1 MATTKIWDVKA
12 HVSKLLAYVAN
23 KNKTTMEIEN
33 GFDDEEMRLAAEMLG
48 LPSDHFATEEKKF
61 VTGINCTP
69 ENANEVML
77 TLLEG
82 VSPSDIQ
89 AYHGYQ
95 SFKPGEVT
103 PDVAHVIG
111 IQLAN
116 ELWGEDFPV
125 IVATHIDKGHVHNHF
140 CLSATGFSGKR
151 YHDCNATYKLMRDTS
166 DRLCREYGLSVIENP
181 KQQGSKHIA
190 EVHAEKKGIPTMRD
204 QIRADIDA
212 VAKQEFIIKNFYNR
226 MRSLGYTFE
235 RRGKY
240 LRIKP
245 YGYDKF
251 FRLDKLG
258 SGYTEED
265 IEARI
270 RNNARARQ
278 WTPIPYYQP
287 TLREKP
293 RGLYAL
299 YLHYCY
305 LLGVIPKVIPKNPE
319 VYAAIK
325 EDVRR
330 ARMYSEQAKFLGKY
344 GLDTKD
350 NLIQHAL
357 KIQAQMNT
365 LCKERQKLRNKMRW
379 MKDAAE
385 MQPIREQIFAISDKL
400 KPLRK
405 EYAMCKDIYDRSD
418 DIEKTVERV
427 EFPQLVEQERQKSAL
442 KKNGREE
449 R

>member
-1 MATTKIWDVKA
+1 MATTKIWDVSA

-23 KNKTTMEIEN
+23 KNKTTMEIQN
-33 GFDDEEMRLAAEMLG
+33 GFDDEEMRIAAEALG
-48 LPSDHFATEEKKF
+48 LSADHFATEEKKF

-77 TLLEG
+77 TLLAG
-82 VSPSDIQ
+82 TSPSEIQ
-89 AYHGYQ
+89 CYHGYQ

-103 PDVAHVIG
+103 PDVAHAIG

-140 CLSATGFSGKR
+140 CLSASGFSGKR

-181 KQQGSKHIA
+181 SKDRHKHIA

-204 QIRADIDA
+204 QIRADIDV
-212 VAKQEFIIKNFYNR
+212 VARREFTIKNFYNR
-226 MRSLGYTFE
+226 MRSLGYTIE
-235 RRGKY
+235 QRGKF

-258 SGYTEED
+258 KGYTEED

-270 RNNARARQ
+270 RNNAHNRQ
-278 WTPIPYYQP
+278 WTPISYYQP

-293 RGLYAL
+293 TGLYAL

-305 LLGVIPKVIPKNPE
+305 LLGVIPKVIPNNPE
-319 VYAAIK
+319 AYAAIK

-344 GLDTKD
+344 FLDTKD
-350 NLIQHAL
+350 DLIQHAL
-357 KIQAQMNT
+357 KVRAQMEA

-379 MKDAAE
+379 MKDPAE
-385 MQPIREQIFAISDKL
+385 MQPIRDQIFAISDKL

-418 DIEKTVERV
+418 DIEKTVERI
-427 EFPQLVEQERQKSAL
+427 EFPQAVEQEKQKAAL

>member
-69 ENANEVML
+69 ENAHEVML

-103 PDVAHVIG
+103 PDVAHIIG

-125 IVATHIDKGHVHNHF
+125 IVSTHIDKGHVHNHF
-140 CLSATGFSGKR
+140 CLSASGFSGKR
-151 YHDCNATYKLMRDTS
+151 YHDCNATYQLMRKTS

-181 KQQGSKHIA
+181 SKDRHKHIA

-204 QIRADIDA
+204 QIRADIDV
-212 VAKQEFIIKNFYNR
+212 VARREFTIRNFYNR
-226 MRSLGYTFE
+226 MRSLGYTIE
-235 RRGKY
+235 QRGKF

-258 SGYTEED
+258 KGYTEED

-270 RNNARARQ
+270 RNNAHNRQ

-287 TLREKP
+287 ILREKP
-293 RGLYAL
+293 TGLYAL

-305 LLGVIPKVIPKNPE
+305 LLGAIPKEIPNNPE
-319 VYAAIK
+319 AYAAIK

-344 GLDTKD
+344 FLDTKD
-350 NLIQHAL
+350 DLIRHAL
-357 KIQAQMNT
+357 KVRAQMEA

-379 MKDAAE
+379 MKDPAE
-385 MQPIREQIFAISDKL
+385 MQPIRDQIFA
-400 KPLRK
+400 
-405 EYAMCKDIYDRSD
+405 
-418 DIEKTVERV
+418 
-427 EFPQLVEQERQKSAL
+427 
-442 KKNGREE
+442 
-449 R
+449 

>member
-23 KNKTTMEIEN
+23 KNKTTMELEVKRDNEAEN
-33 GFDDEEMRLAAEMLG
+33 LAAEILG
-48 LPSDHFATEEKKF
+48 LPPEHFLHEEKKF

-77 TLLEG
+77 ALLEG
-82 VSPSDIQ
+82 VDSSDIQ

-95 SFKPGEVT
+95 SFKPGEVDADT
-103 PDVAHVIG
+103 AHAIG

-116 ELWGEDFPV
+116 ELWGEDFPI

-181 KQQGSKHIA
+181 GKDRHKHIA
-190 EVHAEKKGIPTMRD
+190 EVHAEQKGIPTMRD

-212 VAKQEFIIKNFYNR
+212 VARQEFIIKNFYNR
-226 MRSLGYTFE
+226 MRSLGYTIE
-235 RRGKY
+235 QRGDF

-245 YGYDKF
+245 YGYNKF

-258 SGYTEED
+258 TGYTEED
-265 IEARI
+265 IETRI

-278 WTPIPYYQP
+278 WTPITYYEP

-305 LLGVIPKVIPKNPE
+305 LLGTIPKVIPKDPE
-319 VYAAIK
+319 AYAAIK
-325 EDVRR
+325 DDVRR

-344 GLDTKD
+344 FLDTKD
-350 NLIQHAL
+350 DLIQHAL
-357 KIQAQMNT
+357 KVRAQMDM
-365 LCKERQKLRNKMRW
+365 LYKERQKLRNKLRW
-379 MKDAAE
+379 MKDPDE
-385 MQPIREQIFAISDKL
+385 IQPIREQIFAISDKL

-427 EFPQLVEQERQKSAL
+427 EFPQIVQQA
-442 KKNGREE
+442 REE
-449 R
+449 KKRKDDRNDR

>member
-1 MATTKIWDVKA
+1 MATTKIWDVSA

-23 KNKTTMEIEN
+23 KNKTTMELEVKSDNEAEN
-33 GFDDEEMRLAAEMLG
+33 LAAEILG
-48 LPSDHFATEEKKF
+48 LPPEHFLHEEKKF

-82 VSPSDIQ
+82 TLPSKIQ
-89 AYHGYQ
+89 TYHGYQ
-95 SFKPGEVT
+95 SFKPGEV
-103 PDVAHVIG
+103 DADIAHAIG

-116 ELWGEDFPV
+116 ELWGENFPI
-125 IVATHIDKGHVHNHF
+125 IVATHIEKGHVHNHF

-212 VAKQEFIIKNFYNR
+212 VAKQELLTKYFYSR
-226 MRSLGYTFE
+226 MQSLGYTFE

-245 YGYDKF
+245 YGYNKF

-258 SGYTEED
+258 AGYTEED

-278 WTPIPYYQP
+278 WTPITFYQP

-305 LLGVIPKVIPKNPE
+305 LLGTIPKVIPKDPE
-319 VYAAIK
+319 AYAAIK
-325 EDVRR
+325 DDVRR

-344 GLDTKD
+344 FLDTKD
-350 NLIQHAL
+350 DLIQHAL
-357 KIQAQMNT
+357 KVRAQMDV
-365 LCKERQKLRNKMRW
+365 LYKERQKLRNKLRW
-379 MKDAAE
+379 MKDPEE

-418 DIEKTVERV
+418 DIEKTVERI

>member
-1 MATTKIWDVKA
+1 MATTKIWDVSA

-23 KNKTTMEIEN
+23 KNKTTMEVKR
-33 GFDDEEMRLAAEMLG
+33 GTDDEEMRLAAEMLG

-77 TLLEG
+77 ALLEG
-82 VSPSDIQ
+82 VDSSDIQ
-89 AYHGYQ
+89 TYHGYQ
-95 SFKPGEVT
+95 SFKPGEVDADT
-103 PDVAHVIG
+103 AHAIG

-181 KQQGSKHIA
+181 SKDRHKHIA
-190 EVHAEKKGIPTMRD
+190 EINAEKKGIPTMRD

-212 VAKQEFIIKNFYNR
+212 VARQEFIIKNFYNR
-226 MRSLGYTFE
+226 MRSLGYTIE
-235 RRGKY
+235 QRGKF

-245 YGYDKF
+245 YGYNKF

-258 SGYTEED
+258 AGYTEED

-278 WTPIPYYQP
+278 WTPMPYYQP

-293 RGLYAL
+293 TGLYAL

-305 LLGVIPKVIPKNPE
+305 LLGAIPKVIPKNPE
-319 VYAAIK
+319 AYAAIK
-325 EDVRR
+325 DDVRR

-344 GLDTKD
+344 FLDTKD
-350 NLIQHAL
+350 DLIQHAL
-357 KIQAQMNT
+357 KVRAQMDV
-365 LCKERQKLRNKMRW
+365 LYKERQKLRNKMRW
-379 MKDAAE
+379 MKDPAE

-400 KPLRK
+400 KSLRK

-418 DIEKTVERV
+418 DVEKTVERV
-427 EFPQLVEQERQKSAL
+427 EFPQIVHQA
-442 KKNGREE
+442 REE
-449 R
+449 KKRKDDRNDR

>member
-23 KNKTTMEIEN
+23 KNKTTMKIQN
-33 GFDDEEMRLAAEMLG
+33 GFDDEEMRLAAEALG
-48 LPSDHFATEEKKF
+48 LSSDHFATEEKKF

-82 VSPSDIQ
+82 VLPSDIQ

-103 PDVAHVIG
+103 PDVAHAIG
-111 IQLAN
+111 VQLAN
-116 ELWGEDFPV
+116 ELWGEDFPI
-125 IVATHIDKGHVHNHF
+125 IVATHIDRGHVHNHF
-140 CLSATGFSGKR
+140 CIPATGFSGKR

-181 KQQGSKHIA
+181 SKDKHKHIA

-212 VAKQEFIIKNFYNR
+212 VAKQELLIKYFYNR

-245 YGYDKF
+245 YGYNKF

-258 SGYTEED
+258 AGYTEED

-278 WTPIPYYQP
+278 WTPITYYEP

-305 LLGVIPKVIPKNPE
+305 LLGAIPKVIPKNPE
-319 VYAAIK
+319 AYAAIK

-344 GLDTKD
+344 FLDTKD
-350 NLIQHAL
+350 DLIQHAL
-357 KIQAQMNT
+357 KVRAQMDV
-365 LCKERQKLRNKMRW
+365 LYKERQKLRNKMRW
-379 MKDAAE
+379 MKDPTE

-427 EFPQLVEQERQKSAL
+427 EFPQLVQQARETN
-442 KKNGREE
+442 KKDTRGDR
-449 R
+449 

>member
-1 MATTKIWDVKA
+1 MATTKIWDVSA

-23 KNKTTMEIEN
+23 KNKTTMEVER
-33 GFDDEEMRLAAEMLG
+33 GTDDEEMRLAAEALG
-48 LPSDHFATEEKKF
+48 LSSDHFATEEKKF

-82 VSPSDIQ
+82 VDSSDIQ
-89 AYHGYQ
+89 ACHGYQ
-95 SFKPGEVT
+95 SFKPGEVI
-103 PDVAHVIG
+103 PDVAHAIG

-116 ELWGEDFPV
+116 ELWGEDFPI

-140 CLSATGFSGKR
+140 CIPATGFSGRR
-151 YHDCNATYKLMRDTS
+151 YHDCNATYKRMRDTS

-226 MRSLGYTFE
+226 MRSLGYTIE
-235 RRGKY
+235 QRGKF

-258 SGYTEED
+258 KGYTEED
-265 IEARI
+265 VEARI
-270 RNNARARQ
+270 RNNAHNRQ
-278 WTPIPYYQP
+278 WTPIPYYQQ

-293 RGLYAL
+293 TGLYAL

-305 LLGVIPKVIPKNPE
+305 LLGAKPKVIPKNPE
-319 VYAAIK
+319 AYAAIK

-344 GLDTKD
+344 FLDTKD
-350 NLIQHAL
+350 DLIQHAL
-357 KIQAQMNT
+357 KVRAQMDV
-365 LCKERQKLRNKMRW
+365 LYKERQKLRNKMRW
-379 MKDAAE
+379 MKDPDE
-385 MQPIREQIFAISDKL
+385 MQPIRDQIFAISDKL

-427 EFPQLVEQERQKSAL
+427 EFPQLVEQEKQKAAL

>member
-1 MATTKIWDVKA
+1 MATTKIWDVSA

-23 KNKTTMEIEN
+23 KNKTTMEIQN
-33 GFDDEEMRLAAEMLG
+33 GFDDEEMRLAAEVLG
-48 LPSDHFATEEKKF
+48 LSADHFATEEKKF

-82 VSPSDIQ
+82 TSPSDIQ
-89 AYHGYQ
+89 CYHGYQ

-103 PDVAHVIG
+103 PDVAHAIG
-111 IQLAN
+111 VQLAN

-140 CLSATGFSGKR
+140 CLSASGFSGKR

-181 KQQGSKHIA
+181 SKDRHKHIA

-204 QIRADIDA
+204 QIRADIDV
-212 VAKQEFIIKNFYNR
+212 VARREFTIKNFYNR
-226 MRSLGYTFE
+226 MRSLGYTIE
-235 RRGKY
+235 QRGKF

-258 SGYTEED
+258 KGYTEED

-270 RNNARARQ
+270 RNNAHNRQ
-278 WTPIPYYQP
+278 WTPIPYYQT
-287 TLREKP
+287 TLQEKP
-293 RGLYAL
+293 TGLYAL

-305 LLGVIPKVIPKNPE
+305 LLGAKPKVIPKNPE
-319 VYAAIK
+319 AYAAIK

-344 GLDTKD
+344 FLDTKYD
-350 NLIQHAL
+350 LIQHAL
-357 KIQAQMNT
+357 KVRAQMDV
-365 LCKERQKLRNKMRW
+365 LYKERQKLRNKMRW
-379 MKDAAE
+379 MKDPDE
-385 MQPIREQIFAISDKL
+385 MQPIRDQIFAISDKL

-427 EFPQLVEQERQKSAL
+427 EFPQLVEQEKQKAAL

>member
-23 KNKTTMEIEN
+23 KNKTTMELEVKSDNEAEN
-33 GFDDEEMRLAAEMLG
+33 LAAEILG
-48 LPSDHFATEEKKF
+48 LPPEHFLHEEKKF

-77 TLLEG
+77 ALLEG
-82 VSPSDIQ
+82 VDSSDIQ

-95 SFKPGEVT
+95 SFKPGEVDADT
-103 PDVAHVIG
+103 AHAIG

-116 ELWGEDFPV
+116 ELWGEDFPI

-181 KQQGSKHIA
+181 GKDRHKHIA
-190 EVHAEKKGIPTMRD
+190 EVHAEQKGIPTMRD

-212 VAKQEFIIKNFYNR
+212 VARQEFIIKNFYNR
-226 MRSLGYTFE
+226 MRSLGYTIE
-235 RRGKY
+235 QRGDF

-245 YGYDKF
+245 YGYNKF

-258 SGYTEED
+258 TGYTEED
-265 IEARI
+265 IETRI

-278 WTPIPYYQP
+278 WTPITYYEP

-305 LLGVIPKVIPKNPE
+305 LLGTIPKVIPKDPE
-319 VYAAIK
+319 AYAAIK
-325 EDVRR
+325 DDVRR

-344 GLDTKD
+344 FLDTKD
-350 NLIQHAL
+350 DLIQHAL
-357 KIQAQMNT
+357 KVRAQMDM
-365 LCKERQKLRNKMRW
+365 LYKERQKLRNKLRW
-379 MKDAAE
+379 MKDPDE
-385 MQPIREQIFAISDKL
+385 IQPIREQIFAISDKL

-427 EFPQLVEQERQKSAL
+427 EFPQIVQQA
-442 KKNGREE
+442 REE
-449 R
+449 KKRKDDRNDR